1 MTFINEWWLIA
12 SREYKV
18 RIRKRSFL
26 FFTLL
31 GPIVFLASMIVPMF
45 LTMDTT
51 EKTEVLIQS
60 KRAIQLDLPT
70 NDFKWKF
77 VDSNQVVDALKKSN
91 ANVLVAIDSE
101 QKKIAITDFHGLT
114 LTQRVRLEKF
124 ANQLYKEDV
133 LLRTGVHGFK
143 PELTFHSLAPESK
156 SMDLAYIVALASA
169 VLIYFFIVFYGVQV
183 MRGVIEEKSSRVV
196 EIVLSS
202 VRPFAFMLGK
212 ILGIA
217 GVCMTQ
223 FLFWAMAYLGIAS
236 LIKAKYGA
244 AMNQFNGKDMDQLLA
259 QSSNVEQ
266 VLEWNTIINN
276 YEQLPLMKLAIGFV
290 GFFLLGYLL
299 YAAIFA
305 TVASMTDNETET
317 QQFSFPLTMPL
328 FLMFLFAGPLM
339 KDPNGFWLIFLS
351 YFPVTSP
358 IAMLLRISFGVAIW
372 EVVTSLLVLFSSFVG
387 VTYFSAKVFKRNIL
401 QYGSTFSLTSL
412 FKK

>member
-1 MTFINEWWLIA
+1 MDST
-12 SREYKV
+12 V
-18 RIRKRSFL
+18 
-26 FFTLL
+26 
-31 GPIVFLASMIVPMF
+31 LA
-45 LTMDTT
+45 
-51 EKTEVLIQS
+51 
-60 KRAIQLDLPT
+60 A
-70 NDFKWKF
+70 
-77 VDSNQVVDALKKSN
+77 A
-91 ANVLVAIDSE
+91 VLVAIDLQN
-101 QKKIAITDFHGLT
+101 QKIDVSDFYGLSVS
-114 LTQRVRLEKF
+114 QRLKLEKYV
-124 ANQLYKEDV
+124 NQLYKEEI
-133 LLRTGVHGFK
+133 LTATGIQKYQPKLQFNS
-143 PELTFHSLAPESK
+143 FAPAAQ
-156 SMDLAYIVALASA
+156 SMDLSYIVAMASA

-223 FLFWAMAYLGIAS
+223 FLFWALAYMGIAS
-236 LIKAKYGA
+236 LVKAKYGS
-244 AMNQFNGKDMDQLLA
+244 AMSQFEGDRLDQMLA
-259 QSSNVEQ
+259 QTSNLEQ
-266 VLEWNTIINN
+266 ALEWSTLINN
-276 YEQLPLMKLAIGFV
+276 WEQLPILKLAMGFI

-328 FLMFLFAGPLM
+328 FLMFLFAGPLI
-339 KDPNGFWLIFLS
+339 KDPNGFWLVFLS
-351 YFPVTSP
+351 YFPITSP
-358 IAMLLRISFGVAIW
+358 IAMLLRISFGVATW
-372 EVVTSLLVLFSSFVG
+372 EVCLSLLVLLSSFVA